1 MSCDLAHRER
11 ARCPVSGYLDD
22 GEHESSKDGE
32 LMDLQLAG
40 KRALVTGGSRGI
52 GKVIARVL
60 ASEGVDVAI
69 SARGEEQLRATA
81 RELAASTGRRIVPI
95 VADTGKAEAVD
106 RLVASAISELGGVD
120 ILVNNAAL
128 PGGISTA
135 TELEQIIDDEVLEDI
150 NIKVVGYLRTARA
163 LAPHLVATG
172 WGRIIN
178 IGGLAIHRT
187 GRPVATLRNVGVAA
201 ITKNLADELGPKGI
215 NVTAVHPG
223 ATRTE
228 RTTKET
234 EKTLSASVSI
244 GRIVDAEEVAWVV
257 AFLASPKSV
266 SINGDAIPVG
276 GGTLGYVRY

>member
-1 MSCDLAHRER
+1 
-11 ARCPVSGYLDD
+11 
-22 GEHESSKDGE
+22 
-32 LMDLQLAG
+32 MDLELAG
-40 KRALVTGGSRGI
+40 KRAIVTGGSRGI

-60 ASEGVDVAI
+60 AAEGVDVAI
-69 SARGEEQLRATA
+69 SARGEEQLRASA
-81 RELAASTGRRIVPI
+81 EELAAATGRRIVPI
-95 VADTGKAEAVD
+95 AADTGKGSDVD
-106 RLVASAISELGGVD
+106 RLVQTAIDRLGGVD

-128 PGGISTA
+128 PGGISPA
-135 TELEQIIDDEVLEDI
+135 TKLEQIIDEQVLEDI

-163 LAPHLVATG
+163 LAPHLISKG

-201 ITKNLADELGPKGI
+201 VTKNLADELGPQGI

-228 RTTKET
+228 RTDRAAEQELGKN
-234 EKTLSASVSI
+234 VGI
-244 GRIVDAEEVAWVV
+244 GRIVDAKEVAWVV

-266 SINGDAIPVG
+266 AINGDALPIG
-276 GGTLGYVRY
+276 GGSLGTIHY

>member
-1 MSCDLAHRER
+1 
-11 ARCPVSGYLDD
+11 
-22 GEHESSKDGE
+22 
-32 LMDLQLAG
+32 MDLELAG
-40 KRALVTGGSRGI
+40 KRAIVTGGSRGI

-60 ASEGVDVAI
+60 AAEGVDVAI
-69 SARGEEQLRATA
+69 SARGEEQLRASA
-81 RELAASTGRRIVPI
+81 HELTGLTGRRIVPI
-95 VADTGKAEAVD
+95 VANTRSEDDVK
-106 RLVASAISELGGVD
+106 RLVDTAIRELGGVD

-135 TELEQIIDDEVLEDI
+135 TKLQDVVDEQVLEDI

-163 LAPHLVATG
+163 LAPHLIEKG

-201 ITKNLADELGPKGI
+201 VTKNLADELGPKGI

-228 RTTKET
+228 RTDAEAARELAKN
-234 EKTLSASVSI
+234 VGI
-244 GRIVDAEEVAWVV
+244 GRIVDAKEVAWVV

-266 SINGDAIPVG
+266 SINGDAIPIG
-276 GGTLGYVRY
+276 GGTLGTIHY